1 MDFPHAEPKE
11 TLTTVNRMVSIM
23 AGFMVL
29 LNLAQGTGQID
40 LFHPTWL
47 WLTAFVGLN
56 LFQMGFTGFC
66 PAAKVFKAM
75 GFREATNACGTSNS
89 GKNCC

>member
-1 MDFPHAEPKE
+1 M
-11 TLTTVNRMVSIM
+11 TVNRMVSIM

-29 LNLAQGTGQID
+29 LSLVLAQITGQID

-66 PAAKVFKAM
+66 PAAKVFKTM
-75 GFREATNACGTSNS
+75 GLKEATNACGTSSS
-89 GKNCC
+89 GKGCC

>member
-1 MDFPHAEPKE
+1 M
-11 TLTTVNRMVSIM
+11 TVNRMVSIM

-29 LNLAQGTGQID
+29 LSLVLAHISHQID
-40 LFHPTWL
+40 LLHPTWL

-66 PAAKVFKAM
+66 PAAKLFKALGM
-75 GFREATNACGTSNS
+75 KEATNACGTSSS
-89 GKNCC
+89 GKSCC

>member
-1 MDFPHAEPKE
+1 M
-11 TLTTVNRMVSIM
+11 TVNRMVSIM

-29 LNLAQGTGQID
+29 LSLVLAQISHQID
-40 LFHPTWL
+40 LLHPTWL

-66 PAAKVFKAM
+66 PAAKVFKALGM
-75 GFREATNACGTSNS
+75 KETTKACGTTSS
-89 GKNCC
+89 GKSCC

>member
-1 MDFPHAEPKE
+1 M
-11 TLTTVNRMVSIM
+11 TVNRMVSIM

-29 LNLAQGTGQID
+29 LSLVLAQIMGQID

-66 PAAKVFKAM
+66 PAALVFKAL
-75 GFREATNACGTSNS
+75 GFKESTAACGTAKP
-89 GKNCC
+89 GQAK